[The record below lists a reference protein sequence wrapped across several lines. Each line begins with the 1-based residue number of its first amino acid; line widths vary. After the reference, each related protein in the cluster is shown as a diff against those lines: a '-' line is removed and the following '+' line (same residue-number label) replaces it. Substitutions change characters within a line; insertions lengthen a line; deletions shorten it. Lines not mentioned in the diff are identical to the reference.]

1 MDEVGVDI
9 SHDWTFNSQGDLNIV
24 SDADNIVQ
32 AISNRLNTYRDEL
45 DTYYLDYGSVI
56 TSYLGW
62 LAEEDTLE
70 FMKIELESVLS
81 EDSRLTDHS
90 VELSLNEDNSVK
102 VDIMVSFGD
111 GSEVELSLTTNE
123 EGVFIEV

>member
-1 MDEVGVDI
+1 MDEISVDI

-32 AISNRLNTYRDEL
+32 AISNRLNTYSDEL
-45 DTYYLDYGSVI
+45 DTYYIDYGSVLS
-56 TSYLGW
+56 SYLGW

-70 FMKIELESVLS
+70 FMKIELESVLD
-81 EDSRLTDHS
+81 EDSRLTDHN

-102 VDIMVSFGD
+102 VDISVSFGD